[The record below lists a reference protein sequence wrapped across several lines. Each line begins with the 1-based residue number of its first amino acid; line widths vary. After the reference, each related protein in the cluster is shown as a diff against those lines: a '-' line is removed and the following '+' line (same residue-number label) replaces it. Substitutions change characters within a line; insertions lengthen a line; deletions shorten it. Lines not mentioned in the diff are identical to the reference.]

1 MGFFKD
7 LGTLT
12 QQGRQMQR
20 QMDVG
25 ATMANATAQMQA
37 ANAMM
42 AQQTAAAQAAVNG
55 IDATATIAAIRQT
68 GMQLNFAP
76 VVDLDLTVIRNGL
89 PMPVTVRETV
99 PQVALARLRMGETL
113 RVRVDQANPGL
124 VWIDWFTP
132 A

>member
-7 LGTLT
+7 LGTLH
-12 QQGRQMQR
+12 QQGKQMQQ
-20 QMDVG
+20 QMDVR

-37 ANAMM
+37 ANTMM
-42 AQQTAAAQAAVNG
+42 AQQTAAANAAMNG
-55 IDATATIAAIRQT
+55 ADATVTIAGIRQT

-76 VVDLDLTVIRNGL
+76 VVDLDLTVLRNGV

-113 RVRVDQANPGL
+113 RARIDPANPAL
-124 VWIDWFTP
+124 VWIDWYSP